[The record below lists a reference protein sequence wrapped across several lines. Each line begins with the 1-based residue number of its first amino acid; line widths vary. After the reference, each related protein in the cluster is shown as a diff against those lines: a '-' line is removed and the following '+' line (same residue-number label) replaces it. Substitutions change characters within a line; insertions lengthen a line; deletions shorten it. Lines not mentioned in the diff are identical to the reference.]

1 MRADLHIH
9 TVLSP
14 CADIEMSPVV
24 IINKAKEKSLDIIGI
39 TDHNSTLMAPII
51 KEIGEREGVYVLC
64 GAEVTT
70 IEEVHVLAFVEGS
83 NALSLL
89 QDYLNKYL
97 IKVPN
102 NVDVFGYQLV
112 VNEAEEVLYQ
122 EENLLIGAIE
132 QSLDQVEEFVHSL
145 GGIFIPAHIDKNSN
159 SLLSQLGFLPFGL
172 NVDALELS
180 ARCVPETFIA
190 DNSYLARNNFI
201 CSSDA
206 HYIEDIGKCST
217 LLNIDTLSF
226 VAIKEAIKR
235 CGVGD
240 LIYNL

>member
-14 CADIEMSPVV
+14 CGDIEMSPVA

-39 TDHNSTLMAPII
+39 TDHNSTRMAPII
-51 KEIGEREGVYVLC
+51 RDLGDREGVYVLC

-70 IEEVHVLAFVEGS
+70 REEVHVLAFVDGN

-89 QDYLNKYL
+89 QEYLNRYL
-97 IKVPN
+97 IRIPN
-102 NVDVFGYQLV
+102 NPDVFGYQLV
-112 VNEAEEVLYQ
+112 VNENEEVLYQ
-122 EENLLIGAIE
+122 EESLLIGTIE

-145 GGIFIPAHIDKNSN
+145 GGIFIPAHIDKKSN
-159 SLLSQLGFLPFGL
+159 SLLSQLGFLPPGL

-180 ARCVPETFIA
+180 ARCVVKSFLNEY
-190 DNSYLARNNFI
+190 SYLSNNNFI

-206 HYIEDIGKCST
+206 HYVKDIGKCFT
-217 LLNIDTLSF
+217 LLDVKNFSF
-226 VAIKEAIKR
+226 EAVKEAIKKS
-235 CGVGD
+235 GVNN
-240 LIYNL
+240 LIYH